1 MIATAETVKEWLDD
15 VARSK
20 VTRIELHSK
29 IDSKIITTLQLGT
42 GANDGEDLGS
52 VAERLFKR
60 AVREGA
66 AIPVVRATFFLFAY
80 KGEGPNYV
88 DSTSIVVDGANAKGK
103 SGEHVEEYESS
114 VTGLLTQLMRTN
126 LDQTRLILSSQ
137 ESRHVHAEQLIDR
150 LQKDNERYQSERI
163 EVWKLL
169 ETVQT
174 MHLEREQIR
183 NAMVLE
189 GKRDDFIFDKM
200 NMLVPVVLNRLMG
213 GGPGKGT
220 PYFGEEMLRVLLGSF
235 TPQQTDAM
243 LKNQPLQL
251 SEAQLGLIAEL
262 TLAYAEKEK
271 QRQRRHINVE
281 ANKVADADANG
292 VSSKESPS

>member
-1 MIATAETVKEWLDD
+1 MVATVETIKEWLDD

-29 IDSKIITTLQLGT
+29 IDSKIVTTLQLGT

-52 VAERLFKR
+52 VAERLFNR

-80 KGEGPNYV
+80 KGDGPNYC

-103 SGEHVEEYESS
+103 SAEHVEEYDSS

-126 LDQTRLILSSQ
+126 LDQTRLILNSQ

-150 LQKDNERYQSERI
+150 QAKEITRLTSERI

-169 ETVQT
+169 EQVQT

-183 NAMVLE
+183 QAMVLE
-189 GKRDDFIFDKM
+189 GKRDEFIFEKL
-200 NMLVPVVLNRLMG
+200 NAIVPVALNRLMG

-220 PYFGEEMLRVLLGSF
+220 PYFGEEMLRSLLGSF
-235 TPQQTDAM
+235 TPEQTDAM
-243 LKNQPLQL
+243 LKNQPLCL
-251 SEAQLGLIAEL
+251 SEAQLAVIAEL

-271 QRQRRHINVE
+271 QKQRRHINVE
-281 ANKVADADANG
+281 AKKVEESEANG
-292 VSSKESPS
+292 ISSKESPS